1 MAASVAAACAIAM
14 LAVQS
19 AQAQTY
25 KEKALYSFTG
35 GADGG
40 FPYAGVI
47 QDAKRNLYGTTVFGG
62 QLGVCSGEGCGV
74 VFKLDKAG
82 NETVLHT
89 FEEKNG
95 NDGAEPWAGVI
106 QDAEGNLYGTT
117 ADGGIEDCEYG
128 CGIAFKISRAGK
140 ETVLHNFC
148 RRSGC
153 TDGAN
158 PYAGLIQGAD
168 GVFYGTTAGGGAYK
182 SGAVFKL
189 NKAGKETVLYSF
201 CPGGP
206 PCVDGEAPLAGVI
219 QDARGNLY
227 GTTAYGG
234 DPSCGSE
241 RAGCGVIFKLSKTG
255 SETVLY
261 GFKGGSDGNEP
272 QAGVVQDAEGNLYG
286 TTVYGGDTSC
296 NPPYG
301 CGVVFRLSKT
311 GELAVLHSFTG
322 GADGRYPYA
331 GVIQDAKGNLYG
343 TTIYG
348 GTTGCGDGCGVVFK
362 LDKTGKKETVLHT
375 FTGGTDGGVPWGA
388 VIRDAEGNLYG
399 TASQGGDNNGGV
411 VFELKP

>member
-1 MAASVAAACAIAM
+1 
-14 LAVQS
+14 
-19 AQAQTY
+19 
-25 KEKALYSFTG
+25 
-35 GADGG
+35 
-40 FPYAGVI
+40 
-47 QDAKRNLYGTTVFGG
+47 
-62 QLGVCSGEGCGV
+62 
-74 VFKLDKAG
+74 
-82 NETVLHT
+82 
-89 FEEKNG
+89 
-95 NDGAEPWAGVI
+95 
-106 QDAEGNLYGTT
+106 
-117 ADGGIEDCEYG
+117 
-128 CGIAFKISRAGK
+128 
-140 ETVLHNFC
+140 
-148 RRSGC
+148 
-153 TDGAN
+153 
-158 PYAGLIQGAD
+158 LIQGAD

-375 FTGGTDGGVPWGA
+375 FTGGNDGGVPWGA

-411 VFELKP
+411 VFELTP